1 MNPASIQI
9 VLTVYLEVCETC
21 ASALSLFKKKK
32 KNVILFSFQTQSFT
46 GIRFDVLLMLSNGV
60 AKGTVFLQSSFS

>member
-1 MNPASIQI
+1 M
-9 VLTVYLEVCETC
+9 LTVYLEVGETC

-32 KNVILFSFQTQSFT
+32 YVILFSFQTQSFT
-46 GIRFDVLLMLSNGV
+46 GIRFDVLLVLSNGV